1 LVERDRLNDAYCTLR
16 RMSRNG
22 AGSKL
27 ELQEYKLRQ
36 NSFDAYFK
44 QYIEEQS
51 GVKMGTANVEIAG
64 GMRIEA
70 VLDF

>member
-1 LVERDRLNDAYCTLR
+1 
-16 RMSRNG
+16 
-22 AGSKL
+22 L

>member
-1 LVERDRLNDAYCTLR
+1 
-16 RMSRNG
+16 MSRNG